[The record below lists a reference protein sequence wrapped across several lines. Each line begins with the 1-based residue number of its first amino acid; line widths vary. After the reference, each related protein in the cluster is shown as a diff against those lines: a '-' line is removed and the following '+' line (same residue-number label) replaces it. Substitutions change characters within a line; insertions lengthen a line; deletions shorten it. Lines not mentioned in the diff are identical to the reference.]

1 MDIMYI
7 FLWIGIALM
16 GVISFVSIWLA
27 GNKPITEF
35 IIWFVVSLVG
45 SFLLVSTIGNEF
57 TISFIVALTIAIVA
71 MRK

>member
-16 GVISFVSIWLA
+16 GVISFVSILLA
-27 GNKPITEF
+27 GNKPIAEF
-35 IIWFVVSLVG
+35 IIWFVVSLIG